1 MELPETTTFLKKKKK
16 IMLGG
21 APGRIEKS
29 SVTIFVSSG
38 QS

>member
-1 MELPETTTFLKKKKK
+1 MELPETTTFLKKK